1 MKRYVDLHVKP
12 RSEEDIHD
20 ILETA
25 SKLGYKAVGLVIDST
40 PSQLVKE
47 YHGLKILKRI
57 DVDAK
62 LDDLRRYRVRLSKR
76 YDIVSAICRDSS
88 DIRRALKCGFDV
100 ICFKGLPTTPKITDF
115 SLIKCSEAYLE
126 LDLCDLLSF
135 TGDERMIVFRSI
147 ARIFRYAS
155 RKDAKLILASGA
167 ADSYKLRA
175 PLDLASMVLPA
186 GVTWFE
192 ALTAAVYNP
201 STFFS
206 YTLRKSMGY
215 VSEGV
220 RIVRRW

>member
-12 RSEEDIHD
+12 RSEEDVHD

-25 SKLGYKAVGLVIDST
+25 LKLGYKAIGLVIDSIH
-40 PSQLVKE
+40 SQLVEE
-47 YHGLKILKRI
+47 YNGLKILKRI

-62 LDDLRRYRVRLSKR
+62 LDDLRKYRVRLSRK

-88 DIRRALKCGFDV
+88 DIRRALKCGFNI
-100 ICFKGLPTTPKITDF
+100 ICFKGLPSTPKITDF
-115 SLIKCSEAYLE
+115 SLIKYSEAYLE

-135 TGDERMIVFRSI
+135 NEDERIMVFRSI

-167 ADSYKLRA
+167 VDSYKLRA

-201 STFFS
+201 SIFFS
-206 YTLRKSMGY
+206 YMIRKSMGY